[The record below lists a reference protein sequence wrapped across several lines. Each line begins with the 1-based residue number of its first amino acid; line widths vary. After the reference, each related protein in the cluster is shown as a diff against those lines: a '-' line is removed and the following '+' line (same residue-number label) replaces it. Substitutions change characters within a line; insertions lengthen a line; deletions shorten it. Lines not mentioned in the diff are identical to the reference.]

1 MKIKKPEI
9 KVDGAKILGGLL
21 TVLGVVQIFLGNKVQ
36 ADDRKALK
44 AELFEELSKE
54 IKGS

>member
-9 KVDGAKILGGLL
+9 KIDKATVLGGLL
-21 TVLGVVQIFLGNKVQ
+21 TALGVAQIFLGNKVQ

-44 AELFEELSKE
+44 AELLEELSKGV
-54 IKGS
+54 KGS